1 MLVSDLVTAKD
12 GEGSN
17 GHWYALHTRHQHE
30 KVIAEMLSK
39 KQFDIFL
46 PLYTAARQ
54 WKDRTKEISLPL
66 FPCYVFIR
74 GGLDRRLAVLTTP
87 GIHGFVGWGGK
98 AAVIPDDE
106 LAAVKRLVEGNFRV
120 EPYPFLRCGDW
131 VRIKSGPLTGIEGIL
146 VRKKNV
152 FRLVLSVEIL
162 GKSASVEVDSSTV
175 EPITRRAEARQT
187 IPANAAIERRI
198 NGSSNQAFG
207 KSAGYSNTVRCSRSE
222 GH

>member
-1 MLVSDLVTAKD
+1 MSVNDLGTPVDEAA
-12 GEGSN
+12 SN

-30 KVIAEMLSK
+30 KAIAEMLAR
-39 KQFDIFL
+39 KQFSVFL
-46 PLYTAARQ
+46 PLYTATRQ

-66 FPCYVFIR
+66 FPCYLFIR

-98 AAVIPDDE
+98 TAVIPEDE
-106 LAAVKRLVEGNFRV
+106 IDAVRRLVEGDYRV
-120 EPYPFLRCGDW
+120 EPHPFLRCGDW
-131 VRIKSGPLTGIEGIL
+131 VRIKSGPLMGIEGIL

-175 EPITRRAEARQT
+175 ESINRRTGACQT
-187 IPANAAIERRI
+187 VPANVASERRM
-198 NGSSNQAFG
+198 NGPSNRAFG
-207 KSAGYSNTVRCSRSE
+207 KGAGYSKYGQV
-222 GH
+222 